1 MKLHEFIDSFF
12 FPLPPKRQPH
22 IVLQELIQGVYRY
35 ADYPAMARMYAEKAQ
50 EYAQKQDLKMNKQ
63 DIKGIEMYFENTNV
77 FKE

>member
-35 ADYPAMARMYAEKAQ
+35 ADYPAMAKVYAEKAQ
-50 EYAQKQDLKMNKQ
+50 EYAHERQLKIGVQ
-63 DIKGIEMYFENTNV
+63 EIKGIEKYFAQ
-77 FKE
+77 